1 MGPKD
6 VGNLNVSKEMLTAKM
21 SSDNNADP
29 EKAGLGHLLPSADLG
44 PITYGRQLQIIALVI
59 PVSPLSCP
67 SKEAM
72 H

>member
-1 MGPKD
+1 MGSKD
-6 VGNLNVSKEMLTAKM
+6 VGNLSMSREMLTAKM
-21 SSDNNADP
+21 SLGNNVDP
-29 EKAGLGHLLPSADLG
+29 EKAGLSHLLPSADLG
-44 PITYGRQLQIIALVI
+44 LITHGREPQIIALVI

>member
-21 SSDNNADP
+21 SSDNNVDP

-44 PITYGRQLQIIALVI
+44 LITHGR
-59 PVSPLSCP
+59 
-67 SKEAM
+67 
-72 H
+72 